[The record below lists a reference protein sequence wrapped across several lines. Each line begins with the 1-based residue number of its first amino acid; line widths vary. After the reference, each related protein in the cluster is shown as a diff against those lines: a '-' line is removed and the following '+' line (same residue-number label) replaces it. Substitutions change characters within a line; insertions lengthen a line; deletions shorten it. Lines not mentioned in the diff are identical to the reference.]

1 MNGRKIPK
9 SLAVETYSKLILI
22 LTAAYLIV
30 LYCIHNHYLDSLIGS
45 FIYIMLTVAAM
56 LYLPGIL
63 TKILC
68 AAGLSI
74 CITYL
79 IYVINPALFLALCFL
94 LLIAGLFFI
103 IFCISSFKLILK
115 YGIRGLAIGFG
126 IGVGGYAGYKIAEN
140 THNKYKRKR
149 RRKISNSKTHHKKI
163 N

>member
-1 MNGRKIPK
+1 MSARKIPK
-9 SLAVETYSKLILI
+9 TLPAETYSKLIIL
-22 LTAAYLIV
+22 LTAVYLIV
-30 LYCIHNHYLDSLIGS
+30 LYCIHNQYLDSLIGS
-45 FIYIMLTVAAM
+45 FIYIMLTVSAM

-63 TKILC
+63 TKMLC

-103 IFCISSFKLILK
+103 FFCISSFKLILK

-126 IGVGGYAGYKIAEN
+126 IGVGGYAGYKIAEK
-140 THNKYKRKR
+140 THTEYKKRR
-149 RRKISNSKTHHKKI
+149 RRKISNSKNTRQKI